1 MNANLADAIRTRVA
15 SEVAASLQPHLE
27 ILRSLLGAIEAHP
40 TFERRPGAAR
50 SAETATPRAT
60 PAPKARRRSGHGKTS
75 AATGAGSPG
84 EPTTSQQLEAE
95 RPSAR
100 ADARQ
105 PAHPAGATTVATTAG
120 AIAPLLSAG
129 STTAALP
136 EKATSALTLPRAPP
150 SLSSTGSP
158 DTRGFYIDQPVRL
171 RRSQGYVEA
180 TVVQIDPSTGLL
192 ELELADEGR
201 YVRVPAEKVF
211 AAPG

>member
-27 ILRSLLGAIEAHP
+27 ILRSLMGAIEAHP
-40 TFERRPGAAR
+40 TFDRRPGVAR
-50 SAETATPRAT
+50 SAETAIARAT
-60 PAPKARRRSGHGKTS
+60 PAPKARRRSGHSKTN
-75 AATGAGSPG
+75 AATGAGTPG
-84 EPTTSQQLEAE
+84 EPTTSRQLEEE

-105 PAHPAGATTVATTAG
+105 PAHPEGATTIASTAG
-120 AIAPLLSAG
+120 TIAPPLSAG
-129 STTAALP
+129 SAAAALP
-136 EKATSALTLPRAPP
+136 EKATSALALPRAPP
-150 SLSSTGSP
+150 SRAPTVSP
-158 DTRGFYIDQPVRL
+158 DTRGFHIDQPVRL
-171 RRSQGYVEA
+171 RRPQGFVEA

-192 ELELADEGR
+192 ELELVDEGR